1 MLPKWCDM
9 VSRMADDVVEMLHL
23 ICTTLEAY
31 NFVWDIIELAHK
43 SVTNWL
49 TYLKE
54 IGMCLNDFD
63 LPLRTC
69 IDLFFS

>member
-9 VSRMADDVVEMLHL
+9 VSSMADDVVEMLHL

-43 SVTNWL
+43 SVTNWFM
-49 TYLKE
+49 YL
-54 IGMCLNDFD
+54 
-63 LPLRTC
+63 
-69 IDLFFS
+69 